1 MIKKFLFKFII
12 FLTVITGILVMCLE
26 TYPSLNE
33 KYSRYFFMIDNICI
47 FIYLIEFVYKLNNE
61 KLAYFRD
68 IWNLIDFFTLLV
80 SCIDSFI
87 VLGLSFSISSVETA
101 LVIEPSLNQ
110 SLVLNGKKSNDEIN
124 NLSNVFKILKVL
136 RIFRAL
142 KALRLLRTIKLL
154 FSLKII
160 LKTCSKSFRSLS
172 AILVLI
178 ALTLFNFSVVGCG
191 LFSDL
196 DNNKFGSFFKAM
208 FTLFQV
214 LTLDDWYSIYKDN
227 TSNKNIERNILIVFL
242 IIYLIIEYF
251 IMLNL
256 FIAVLVDNFN
266 LSLENSKAN
275 NGEKDS
281 SENESEDEEDNFFQL
296 KETLEQFNK
305 ATEPFIPEKQKKLL
319 QKHFKLLHSIEIRTF
334 EMKKTYS
341 IIEYLVNIINIE
353 NENEFI

>member
-1 MIKKFLFKFII
+1 M
-12 FLTVITGILVMCLE
+12 TGILVMCLE

-33 KYSRYFFMIDNICI
+33 KYTQLFFMVDNICI
-47 FIYLIEFVYKLNNE
+47 LIYLIEFVYKLYKE
-61 KLAYFRD
+61 SLAYFRD
-68 IWNLIDFFTLLV
+68 IWNLIDFFTLIV
-80 SCIDSFI
+80 SLIDSII
-87 VLGLSFSISSVETA
+87 VVSLSFSISSVETA
-101 LVIEPSLNQ
+101 LTMEPNINQ
-110 SLVLNGKKSNDEIN
+110 SLILHGKKSNEEIN
-124 NLSNVFKILKVL
+124 NLSNVFKILKIL

-191 LFSDL
+191 LFSNL

-227 TSNKNIERNILIVFL
+227 YSNSSNKNIERNILIVFL
-242 IIYLIIEYF
+242 IIYLVIEYF

-266 LSLENSKAN
+266 LSLENSKVN
-275 NGEKDS
+275 NGEKDHS
-281 SENESEDEEDNFFQL
+281 DNESDDEEDNFFQL

-305 ATEPFIPEKQKKLL
+305 ATEPLVPEKQKKLL
-319 QKHFKLLHSIEIRTF
+319 EKHFKLLHSIEMQTF
-334 EMKKTYS
+334 ELKKTYS

-353 NENEFI
+353 NENELT

>member
-1 MIKKFLFKFII
+1 M
-12 FLTVITGILVMCLE
+12 TGILVMCLE
-26 TYPSLNE
+26 TYSDLNE
-33 KYSRYFFMIDNICI
+33 KYSSFFQMIDNVCI
-47 FIYLIEFVYKLNNE
+47 LIYVIEFVYKFCEE
-61 KLAYFRD
+61 KFSYFKD
-68 IWNLIDFFTLLV
+68 IWNLIDFFTLIV
-80 SCIDSFI
+80 SLIDSI
-87 VLGLSFSISSVETA
+87 LVLSLSFSIDSIDST
-101 LVIEPSLNQ
+101 LLIESKVNQ
-110 SLVLNGKKSNDEIN
+110 SLILNAKKSNEEIN

-178 ALTLFNFSVVGCG
+178 TLTLFNFSVVGCG
-191 LFSDL
+191 LFSNL
-196 DNNKFGSFFKAM
+196 DENKFGNFFKAM

-227 TSNKNIERNILIVFL
+227 YSNLTFDKQKERNILIIFL
-242 IIYLIIEYF
+242 IIYLVIEYF

-266 LSLENSKAN
+266 LSLENSKVMN
-275 NGEKDS
+275 EIRDSLDGESD
-281 SENESEDEEDNFFQL
+281 EDEDNFFQL

-305 ATEPFIPEKQKKLL
+305 ATETLVPIKQKKLL
-319 QKHFKLLHSIEIRTF
+319 EKHFKLLSSIEVNTF
-334 EMKKTYS
+334 QLKKTYS
-341 IIEYLVNIINIE
+341 TLEYLLSITNIE